1 MARPRGSTAEFE
13 VRRQAII
20 DEAAKLF
27 ARRSYAATGV
37 SEIGEAVNLGRGSLY
52 HYIGSKENLLVAIQ
66 DRVLSPLLESTARVQ
81 TSDEPAMVKLR
92 LLSQALMEVILA
104 RPDHIW
110 VYEHEHR
117 SLTGEN
123 RVRFRKRRIEFEE
136 IVTHAIEAAGATGAL
151 RVNDLR
157 LATLQFLNL
166 HNHTNKWAKPDMEWT
181 ASDLS
186 KAYFRTLMLG
196 QGATESIVEE
206 VERLTVEALARLN
219 TPPRLLEAGDG
230 RGAVMSNGITF

>member
-1 MARPRGSTAEFE
+1 MARPRGSTAEFNA
-13 VRRQAII
+13 RRQVII

-66 DRVLSPLLESTARVQ
+66 DRVLSPLLESAARIRAGEE
-81 TSDEPAMVKLR
+81 SAMVKLR
-92 LLSQALMEVILA
+92 LLSQTLMAVILA
-104 RPDHIW
+104 NPDHIW

-123 RVRFRKRRIEFEE
+123 RVRFRNRRIEFET
-136 IVTHAIEAAGATGAL
+136 IVTEVIAEAGATGVL
-151 RVNDLR
+151 RVDDLR

-166 HNHTNKWAKPDMEWT
+166 HNHTNKWAKPGMKWD

-196 QGATESIVEE
+196 QGATESTVEE
-206 VERLTVEALARLN
+206 VERLIADALTDLQVA
-219 TPPRLLEAGDG
+219 TSHHTGPMEKTAT
-230 RGAVMSNGITF
+230 GASAAV

>member
-1 MARPRGSTAEFE
+1 MARPRGSTAEFDA
-13 VRRQAII
+13 RRQAII

-37 SEIGEAVNLGRGSLY
+37 SEIGDAVNLGRGSLY

-66 DRVLSPLLESTARVQ
+66 DRVLSPLLESAARIHAG
-81 TSDEPAMVKLR
+81 DEPAMVKLR
-92 LLSQALMEVILA
+92 LLSQTLMEVILSS
-104 RPDHIW
+104 PDHIW

-117 SLTGEN
+117 SLTGDN
-123 RVRFRKRRIEFEE
+123 RVRFRNRRIEFEV
-136 IVTHAIEAAGATGAL
+136 IVTEVIDEASATGAL
-151 RVNDLR
+151 RVDDLR

-166 HNHTNKWAKPDMEWT
+166 HNHTNKWAKPGMKWE

-196 QGATESIVEE
+196 QGAAESTVEE
-206 VERLTVEALARLN
+206 VERLVADALMDLQAA
-219 TPPRLLEAGDG
+219 TSYDTG
-230 RGAVMSNGITF
+230 REKKTATSRSAVV